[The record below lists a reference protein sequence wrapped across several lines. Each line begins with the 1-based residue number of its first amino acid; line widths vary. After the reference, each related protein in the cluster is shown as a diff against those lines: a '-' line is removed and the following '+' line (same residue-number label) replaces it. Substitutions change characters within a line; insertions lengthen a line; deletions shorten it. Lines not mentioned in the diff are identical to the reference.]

1 MRYVAFD
8 LEIAKEV
15 DSGGDWMAE
24 LPLGITVASTL
35 TSDGVL
41 KSWYAQDEDGRPLDR
56 SMNPE
61 EVDRLVF
68 YLDGMHGLGYPPLT
82 WNGLQF
88 DFAVLYDEAEKMKE
102 RAKRLAF
109 DHYDMMFHF
118 FCVKGFPV
126 GLNAVSE
133 GLGLGGKTEGMH
145 GALAPKMWKEG
156 VIQRI
161 KVINYCDKD
170 AILTAEV
177 AQATLNKG
185 SFDWT
190 ARSGKLNSF
199 YLDGSRWLTAKE
211 SLQLSEP
218 DTSWMTG
225 EPLTRASFMRW
236 M

>member
-1 MRYVAFD
+1 MKFVAFD

-15 DSGGDWMAE
+15 ENGDWME
-24 LPLGITVASTL
+24 HKPLGITVASTL

-41 KSWYAQDEDGRPLDR
+41 KSWYPQDEDGRPLER
-56 SMNPE
+56 SMNPQ
-61 EVDRLVF
+61 EVDKLLF
-68 YLDGMHGLGYPPLT
+68 YLDGMHGLGYKPLT

-88 DFAVLYDEAEKMKE
+88 DFAVLHDECDIMEEK
-102 RAKRLAF
+102 AKRLAL

-118 FCVKGFPV
+118 FCVKGYPV
-126 GLNAVSE
+126 GLNAVSA

-145 GALAPKMWKEG
+145 GALAPKLWKEG

-177 AQATLNKG
+177 ALATLQQKR
-185 SFDWT
+185 FDWT

-199 YLDGSRWLTAKE
+199 FLDKGWLTARDAMD
-211 SLQLSEP
+211 LVEP
-218 DTSWMTG
+218 DTSWMD
-225 EPLTRASFMRW
+225 EPIQREAFMRW